1 MRAAV
6 RRLRTQLGRRGIA
19 LALLGSA
26 KVCFGL
32 GYALQP
38 DPNPLGLG
46 LLTRFA
52 DIRCW
57 SSIWIICGTI
67 TFGCAWLRIG
77 RDGLGFVA
85 ALVPP
90 FVWGSAFLWGGLTG
104 EYLRGLALAA
114 WYGIGH
120 VGLILF
126 LATLPEHSVP
136 RSAPRKARR

>member
-1 MRAAV
+1 MCRAA
-6 RRLRTQLGRRGIA
+6 RRLRTRLGRRGIA

-38 DPNPLGLG
+38 DPSPLGLG

-57 SSIWIICGTI
+57 SSVWIICGLV
-67 TFGCAWLRIG
+67 TFTCAWLRVG
-77 RDGLGFVA
+77 RDGLGFFA

-90 FVWGSAFLWGGLTG
+90 FVWGAAFLWGGLTG
-104 EYLRGLALAA
+104 EYLRGLTVAA

-136 RSAPRKARR
+136 HTARRERGR

>member
-6 RRLRTQLGRRGIA
+6 RRLTQRLGRRGTA
-19 LALLGSA
+19 LVILGSA

-38 DPNPLGLG
+38 EPHPVGLS

-57 SSIWIICGTI
+57 SSVWIICGTV
-67 TFGCAWLRIG
+67 TFAFAWLRVG
-77 RDGLGFVA
+77 RDGLGFLA
-85 ALVPP
+85 AQIPP
-90 FVWGSAFLWGGLTG
+90 FTWGFAYLWGAVTG

-114 WYGIGH
+114 WFGLGH
-120 VGLILF
+120 VLLIMW
-126 LATLPEHSVP
+126 LATVPEHSVP
-136 RSAPRKARR
+136 HPAPRKARR

>member
-1 MRAAV
+1 MCGAA
-6 RRLRTQLGRRGIA
+6 RRLRVQLGRRGIA
-19 LALLGSA
+19 LVILGSA

-38 DPNPLGLG
+38 GPDPVGLG
-46 LLTRFA
+46 LLTRVG

-57 SSIWIICGTI
+57 SYVWIICGTV
-67 TFGCAWLRIG
+67 TFACAWLRVG
-77 RDGLGFVA
+77 RDGLGFFA
-85 ALVPP
+85 ALIPP
-90 FVWGSAFLWGGLTG
+90 FVWGAAFLWGSLTG
-104 EYLRGLALAA
+104 EYPRGLAIAA

-136 RSAPRKARR
+136 HPARRERGR